1 MLRHASVK
9 GQKHRRC
16 RGGQDVTI
24 LVHTLTPCSKQQVR
38 VEKDHTI
45 SSNYEGGTRTKWS
58 AVGCPVLNCV
68 CCIIAPVPRRRPG
81 QAAGEPRAP
90 RSSAAGET
98 RPYVSCLR
106 LAGFRPLGNPPTSTS
121 CLRLTGSRCPTA
133 WPEWQQI
140 MGLHAACCML
150 HAACCMLHAAC
161 CMLHVAADLGA
172 ACCMAANHRDY

>member
-16 RGGQDVTI
+16 RWTGCNNPSS
-24 LVHTLTPCSKQQVR
+24 HTYSLLKTAGV
-38 VEKDHTI
+38 TI